1 VTIRKS
7 LLSETLLD
15 ILAEDLAVS
24 YPEARVKVYSEF
36 LVVKTGA
43 VQSTIEINF
52 FRRADLEIR
61 CASKA
66 ISSGSPINKSAKF
79 IKTIHAAKDTTRI
92 NTEVKGFIDNSIDF
106 ADFLFSRYFGEV
118 AIQKLIFAKPIQL
131 VNQAKAKGLSAK
143 AEMIGMI
150 EDYSDCLEHRQLNN
164 RNLVYR
170 MFILF
175 CRIELSEDEIER
187 NYLFDLQIEL
197 GEELSRRKI
206 QYKAL
211 PENPCT
217 PYKKIFY
224 GDQSTEHI
232 DCVDVHPFVKEATID
247 DVFRG
252 MRPDLSY
259 GD

>member
-1 VTIRKS
+1 M
-7 LLSETLLD
+7 L
-15 ILAEDLAVS
+15 
-24 YPEARVKVYSEF
+24 
-36 LVVKTGA
+36 
-43 VQSTIEINF
+43 
-52 FRRADLEIR
+52 
-61 CASKA
+61 
-66 ISSGSPINKSAKF
+66 
-79 IKTIHAAKDTTRI
+79 
-92 NTEVKGFIDNSIDF
+92 
-106 ADFLFSRYFGEV
+106 
-118 AIQKLIFAKPIQL
+118 
-131 VNQAKAKGLSAK
+131 
-143 AEMIGMI
+143 GMI

-197 GEELSRRKI
+197 GEELSRRKN

-211 PENPCT
+211 PENPCA

-232 DCVDVHPFVKEATID
+232 DCVNVHPFVKEATID

-252 MRPDLSY
+252 MRPDLS
-259 GD
+259 DDN